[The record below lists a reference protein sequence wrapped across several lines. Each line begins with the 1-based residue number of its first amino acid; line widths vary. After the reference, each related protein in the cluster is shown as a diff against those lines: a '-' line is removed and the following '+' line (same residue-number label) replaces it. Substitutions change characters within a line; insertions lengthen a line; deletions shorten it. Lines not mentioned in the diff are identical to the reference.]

1 MLKSGRL
8 KSCFTALAFVA
19 SVFWSGTGSA
29 QDAAGTLTGVVTDAA
44 GKPLEGAF
52 VQMKNAERRLF
63 FMVIS
68 KDQGRY
74 SNNRL
79 PPGKYI
85 VEAVGGDHQSP
96 PSAPVELTA
105 GQSASVN
112 LSLTVARAAQLPP
125 AWPGRQPGQRGAAPV
140 SAELPPGEA
149 REIIEANCVA
159 CHDLQRVV
167 RSRGNQARWRQ
178 VLHSMKLYAQGSTF
192 AKALTDEQ
200 EKVVLAY
207 LAKNY
212 GVAAGGAAKGK
223 PDPFSRLP
231 RTLQPAST
239 RDYIVVEYEMPNA
252 RSEPH
257 EISVDFDGNGWVT
270 QRTGGRLGKLDRKT
284 LTYVEYEPPTGAS
297 THVRLNGIRT
307 GNKGE
312 LWMVDG
318 GPNRRFLSF
327 DPKAERF
334 EVYEIPPT
342 RSGNASGNSMRV
354 HPNNTVWLNSI
365 GNNEVIRLD
374 PATRQ
379 FAFFDVPAGVQRGRN
394 ATPYGIAV
402 GGDNKMWI
410 VENSVNQIAR
420 IDPVTGKFEEFPIS
434 VKDSVARKLGN
445 DWDGNLWVGLHG
457 SGSLLRVDH
466 KTLEQKEFTTPSEDS
481 GVYLADA
488 DMKNK
493 LIWTSLHHV
502 DKLASLD
509 PTTGTWREFP
519 LMYAE
524 TDVRRIEVDQ
534 NDPKRIWYSGVLS
547 GRIGYIEMLR

>member
-1 MLKSGRL
+1 VLQ
-8 KSCFTALAFVA
+8 A
-19 SVFWSGTGSA
+19 
-29 QDAAGTLTGVVTDAA
+29 
-44 GKPLEGAF
+44 
-52 VQMKNAERRLF
+52 
-63 FMVIS
+63 I
-68 KDQGRY
+68 
-74 SNNRL
+74 
-79 PPGKYI
+79 
-85 VEAVGGDHQSP
+85 GGEHQSA
-96 PSAPVELTA
+96 PSAPVEVVA
-105 GQSASVN
+105 GGSSSVN
-112 LSLTVARAAQLPP
+112 LSLTVARAAALPP

-140 SAELPPGEA
+140 STELPPGEA

-178 VLHSMKLYAQGSTF
+178 VLHTMKLYAQGSTF
-192 AKALTDEQ
+192 ARALTDEQ
-200 EKVVLAY
+200 EKLVLAY
-207 LAKNY
+207 LAKNFRP
-212 GVAAGGAAKGK
+212 GAGGAAKGK

-231 RTLQPAST
+231 RTLQPAAA

-257 EISVDFDGNGWVT
+257 EIAVDFDGNGWVT
-270 QRTGGRLGKLDRKT
+270 QRTGGRLGKLDRRT
-284 LTYVEYEPPTGAS
+284 LTYVEYEPPAGAS
-297 THVRLNGIRT
+297 THVRLNAIRT

-312 LWMVDG
+312 LWMIDG

-334 EVYEIPPT
+334 EVYQLPPT

-379 FAFFDVPAGVQRGRN
+379 FAFFDVPAGVKRGRN

-402 GGDNKMWI
+402 GGDNKIWI

-434 VKDSVARKLGN
+434 VKDSVARKLGP

-457 SGSLLRVDH
+457 AGSLLRVDY
-466 KTLEQKEFTTPSEDS
+466 KTLQMTEFRAPSDDA

-488 DMKNK
+488 DVTNRV
-493 LIWTSLHHV
+493 IWTSLHHV
-502 DKLASLD
+502 DKLARFD
-509 PTTGTWREFP
+509 PAAGVWTEFP

-524 TDVRRIEVDQ
+524 TDVRRIEVD
-534 NDPKRIWYSGVLS
+534 PKNPHRIWYSGVLS
-547 GRIGYIEMLR
+547 GRIGYIELLQ